1 MIFEQFI
8 FDYLSGS
15 KFSAGLAIECKETNV
30 KQPIYRLDYLEK
42 LARNKKIIHVG
53 CVDHLP
59 LIQKK
64 IDENT
69 WLHKRLNN
77 VASRCLGIDINKDG
91 LNYIQNKLGY
101 KDVYEMDIIN
111 DTMISQISNEKWDY
125 LILGEILE
133 HLDDPTLFLKK
144 LKANFKDHCESIVI
158 TVPNAFK
165 LVNFRRALR
174 HEELINTDHR
184 FWFTPFTLAKVCASA
199 DLSVEEFEIVLDKPI
214 GLRRILKKI
223 LSSRYPMLR
232 DIIIMKLN
240 MA

>member
-1 MIFEQFI
+1 MIITLQ
-8 FDYLSGS
+8 L
-15 KFSAGLAIECKETNV
+15 
-30 KQPIYRLDYLEK
+30 
-42 LARNKKIIHVG
+42 
-53 CVDHLP
+53 
-59 LIQKK
+59 
-64 IDENT
+64 
-69 WLHKRLNN
+69 
-77 VASRCLGIDINKDG
+77 
-91 LNYIQNKLGY
+91 
-101 KDVYEMDIIN
+101 
-111 DTMISQISNEKWDY
+111 ISQISNEKWDY